1 MVSYGHPSMMVAQ
14 GAPGTGEEGTMQQ
27 VGKWAFILGLVIAA
41 IGGLGLQQTWFTWV
55 LAVLGLI
62 VGFLNVQETETQG
75 FLLPAIGLM
84 LGASALNSLP
94 LVGGVA
100 TYILDN
106 LVAFISAAVLV
117 VAIRSLFVVAKD

>member
-1 MVSYGHPSMMVAQ
+1 
-14 GAPGTGEEGTMQQ
+14 MQQ